1 MGLALEPTSSTA
13 LGLLL
18 LQLWTQRGRRAREVV
33 ALQTS
38 SAHLHHQVS
47 LFLVV
52 HLILDKCD
60 LGGESRRGAEHL
72 GACTQVQWSRLVES
86 LAVDPLG
93 SHQQTA
99 AGVWKVKDEVLALGA
114 TRHKEQR
121 LGGSRISKTE
131 FSKDVPLIFLS
142 LFLGP
147 FSSSGPIS
155 FTPSCQP
162 RVWYMAKGDLHAQ
175 PGPAS

>member
-60 LGGESRRGAEHL
+60 LGRGEQERSRTSGCMHPSPVEQTCGKL
-72 GACTQVQWSRLVES
+72 GC
-86 LAVDPLG
+86 G
-93 SHQQTA
+93 SS
-99 AGVWKVKDEVLALGA
+99 W
-114 TRHKEQR
+114 
-121 LGGSRISKTE
+121 
-131 FSKDVPLIFLS
+131 
-142 LFLGP
+142 
-147 FSSSGPIS
+147 
-155 FTPSCQP
+155 FTPADSGWS
-162 RVWYMAKGDLHAQ
+162 VEGKG
-175 PGPAS
+175 